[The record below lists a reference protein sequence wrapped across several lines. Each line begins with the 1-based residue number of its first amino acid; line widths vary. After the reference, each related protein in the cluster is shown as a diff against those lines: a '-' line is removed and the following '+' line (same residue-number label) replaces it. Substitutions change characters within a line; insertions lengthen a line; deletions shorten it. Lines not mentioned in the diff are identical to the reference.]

1 MLAKQRWKS
10 AKMWQCRVS
19 DVLLLAT
26 TRSQWHR
33 QATGQHTGP
42 NPNFTQKK
50 GEIMNRALNILAIP
64 MLFAAGANIALAQT
78 GAGDP
83 GDIRES
89 EQIFSPYVERTV
101 SDSNFAEGVYWGDT
115 HLHTSY
121 STDAGMMGNR
131 LGPEEAYRF
140 ALGEEVTSSHGM
152 RVRLIR
158 PLDFLVIADHAEN
171 LGLAPF
177 IDESNP
183 ELLKS
188 EWGRAV
194 HDMVKDGNSREA
206 FQKWLTDAVTAGTD
220 PIDNPRMSRSVWDRQ
235 IAFADKYNDPGNFTA
250 LIGFEWTSIA
260 TQEAPGNLHRVVI
273 FRDGVDKAGQ
283 VLPFSTFDSV
293 DPEDLWNYMSDYEAS
308 TGGTTLA
315 IAHNGNVSNGQMFS
329 VERLNG
335 RAVNREYAQMRAR
348 FEPLYEVTQIK
359 GDGEAH
365 PFLSPNDE
373 FADYGTWDK
382 SDIAGFKPK
391 EDWMLQYEYAR
402 SALQIGM
409 QLEEELGVNP
419 YKFGMIG
426 STDAHT
432 SLATTREENFFGKAA
447 HLEPEPE
454 RWEHV
459 IIASLAGDPSLS
471 SYSYE
476 SLGAGLAAVWAR
488 ENSREGIF
496 DAMQKKETYATTGT
510 RIVVR
515 LFGGWDYEPDD
526 VYRPDAVSIGYRKGV
541 PMGGDLTEMPPGKSA
556 PVFMVGAIKDTSS
569 GNLDRIQIIKG
580 WIDQDGERQERVYD
594 VAVSD
599 GRTIDADGRCRTP
612 VGDTVDV
619 ANASYLNTIGDAELR
634 ATWTDPDFDPEVRA
648 FYYARVLEIPT
659 PTWQA
664 YDAKRFGIEMPDTV
678 QMKGQERAYTS
689 PIWYTP

>member
-1 MLAKQRWKS
+1 MKFNTGCLKVHGFIAAALALP
-10 AKMWQCRVS
+10 V
-19 DVLLLAT
+19 V
-26 TRSQWHR
+26 
-33 QATGQHTGP
+33 
-42 NPNFTQKK
+42 
-50 GEIMNRALNILAIP
+50 
-64 MLFAAGANIALAQT
+64 ALAQT
-78 GAGDP
+78 GAGHPEDMP
-83 GDIRES
+83 EPAKIY
-89 EQIFSPYVERTV
+89 SPYVERTV
-101 SDSNFAEGVYWGDT
+101 ADSNFAEGVYWGDT

-121 STDAGMMGNR
+121 STDAGMMGNK

-140 ALGEEVTSSHGM
+140 ARGEEVVTSHGE
-152 RVRLIR
+152 RARLIR
-158 PLDFLVIADHAEN
+158 PLDFLVVSDHAEN

-188 EWGRAV
+188 EWGRMV
-194 HDMVKDGNSREA
+194 HDLVKAGNSREA
-206 FQKWLTDAVTAGTD
+206 FQTWLTDAVTAGTD
-220 PIDNPRMSRSVWDRQ
+220 PIKNPRMSRSVWERE
-235 IAFADKYNDPGNFTA
+235 IAFAEKYNEPGQFTA

-273 FRDGVDKAGQ
+273 FKDGVDKAAQ
-283 VLPFSTFDSV
+283 VLPFTTFDSY
-293 DPEDLWNYMSDYEAS
+293 DPEDLWDYMASYEAN
-308 TGGTTLA
+308 TGGSMLA
-315 IAHNGNVSNGQMFS
+315 IAHNGNVSNGLMFP

-335 RAVNREYAQMRAR
+335 RPVNREYSEMRAR

-365 PFLSPNDE
+365 PFLSPDDE

-391 EDWMLQYEYAR
+391 EEWMLQYEYAR

-409 QLEEELGVNP
+409 QLEDKLGVNP
-419 YKFGMIG
+419 YKFGMVG

-432 SLATTREENFFGKAA
+432 SLATTREDNFFGKAA
-447 HLEPEPE
+447 HLEPEAD
-454 RWEHV
+454 RWKHT
-459 IIASLAGDPSLS
+459 IIASLAGDPNLS

-476 SLGAGLAAVWAR
+476 SLGSGLAAVWAR

-510 RIVVR
+510 RILVR
-515 LFGGWDYEPDD
+515 FFGGWDYGDD
-526 VYRPDAVSIGYRKGV
+526 EVFRPDVVSIGYRKGV
-541 PMGGDLTEMPPGKSA
+541 PMGGDLTNKPADKQA
-556 PVFMVGAIKDTSS
+556 PVFMVGALKDTWS

-580 WIDQDGERQERVYD
+580 WIDNDGERQERVYD

-599 GRTIDADGRCRTP
+599 GRTIGADGRCRTP
-612 VGDTVDV
+612 VGDTVNV
-619 ANASYLNTIGDAELR
+619 ADASYLNNIGDAELR
-634 ATWTDPDFDPEVRA
+634 AVWTDPDFDPGQRA

-664 YDAKRFGIEMPDTV
+664 YDSKRFGVEMPDTV
-678 QMKGQERAYTS
+678 TMKGQERAYTS

>member
-1 MLAKQRWKS
+1 MRILSAALGFMLS
-10 AKMWQCRVS
+10 VS
-19 DVLLLAT
+19 TA
-26 TRSQWHR
+26 
-33 QATGQHTGP
+33 
-42 NPNFTQKK
+42 F
-50 GEIMNRALNILAIP
+50 
-64 MLFAAGANIALAQT
+64 AQT
-78 GAGDP
+78 GAGHPDELAEP
-83 GDIRES
+83 AAIY
-89 EQIFSPYVERTV
+89 SPYVERIATDA
-101 SDSNFAEGVYWGDT
+101 SFAEGVYWGDT

-131 LGPEEAYRF
+131 LGPDDAFRF
-140 ALGEEVTSSHGM
+140 ARGEEVLASHGE
-152 RVRLIR
+152 RVRLVR
-158 PLDFLVIADHAEN
+158 PLDFLVVADHAEN

-188 EWGRAV
+188 EWGRTV
-194 HDMVKDGNSREA
+194 HDMVKDGDSRGA
-206 FQKWLTDAVTAGTD
+206 FQKWLEDAVTAGTD
-220 PIDNPRMSRSVWDRQ
+220 PIDNPKMSRTVWEREID
-235 IAFADKYNDPGNFTA
+235 FADEYNEPGKFTA

-273 FRDGVDKAGQ
+273 FKDGKDKVSQ
-283 VLPFSTFDSV
+283 VLPFSVFDSY
-293 DPEDLWNYMSDYEAS
+293 DPEDLWQYMADYEAL
-308 TGGTTLA
+308 TGGSALA
-315 IAHNGNVSNGQMFS
+315 IAHNGNVSNGLMFP

-335 RAVNREYAQMRAR
+335 RALNEDVVAMRAR

-365 PFLSPNDE
+365 PYLSPNDE

-402 SALQIGM
+402 SGLQIGM
-409 QLEEELGVNP
+409 QLEEKFGINP
-419 YKFGMIG
+419 YKFGMVG

-432 SLATTREENFFGKAA
+432 SLATTREENFFGKAS

-454 RWEHV
+454 RWKHT
-459 IIASLAGDPSLS
+459 IIASLAGDPNLS

-476 SLGAGLAAVWAR
+476 SIGAGLAAVWAR
-488 ENSREGIF
+488 ENTRAGIF
-496 DAMQKKETYATTGT
+496 EAMQKKETYATTGT
-510 RIVVR
+510 RITVR
-515 LFGGWDYEPDD
+515 FFGGWDFEPED
-526 VYRPDAVSIGYRKGV
+526 VFRPDAVAIGYREGV
-541 PMGGDLTEMPPGKSA
+541 PMGGDLSLSENRQTA
-556 PVFMVGAIKDTSS
+556 PVFMVGAMKDIAS

-580 WIDQDGERQERVYD
+580 WIDDEGERQERIYD

-612 VGDTVDV
+612 VGDTVNV
-619 ANASYLNTIGDAELR
+619 AAASYLNTIGDAELR
-634 ATWTDPDFDPEVRA
+634 AVWTDPDFDPDLRA

-664 YDAKRFGIEMPDTV
+664 YDSKRFNVEMPDSV